1 MAANFRRITLGVVVI
16 FLTSALI
23 APGSASELS
32 DAEKAH
38 GELRAEY
45 RQYFESLNKISAQE
59 SVAQECI
66 AKYAD
71 STVSSEVTQR
81 NECQTTLNRL
91 QSERSAIL
99 EQEQGAKRKILEL
112 EQLIERLS
120 ATVVSSGGASAAGG
134 SSSSSSGITPLIQT
148 ETPKPANEPQPSQ
161 GSNQSPVTTKENQ
174 PELAPQQPAPA
185 QSPVA
190 SQNQSSATPS
200 VPVVANKVTP
210 SPKPSAKKR
219 TITCT
224 KGKVS
229 RKVTAV
235 KPVCPKGFKIKAKK

>member
-1 MAANFRRITLGVVVI
+1 VAVNFRRITLGVIVI

-23 APGSASELS
+23 PPGSASELS

-45 RQYFESLNKISAQE
+45 GQYFETLNSISAQE
-59 SVAQECI
+59 STAQECVT
-66 AKYAD
+66 KYAD
-71 STVSSEVTQR
+71 SNVASQVTQR
-81 NECQTTLNRL
+81 NDCQATLNRL

-99 EQEQGAKRKILEL
+99 DREQVAKGKILEL
-112 EQLIERLS
+112 EQLIERLKT
-120 ATVVSSGGASAAGG
+120 AAVSSGTAPAGG
-134 SSSSSSGITPLIQT
+134 SSSSSSGITPLIQN
-148 ETPKPANEPQPSQ
+148 ETPKPASEPQTTQSSSQ
-161 GSNQSPVTTKENQ
+161 PEPVTKESQPVDATQVPAPVQSP
-174 PELAPQQPAPA
+174 AAA
-185 QSPVA
+185 
-190 SQNQSSATPS
+190 QNQNSVSSATP
-200 VPVVANKVTP
+200 VVTNKVTP
-210 SPKPSAKKR
+210 SPKPKAKKK